1 MVKHIVNYD
10 DKVYKSSNWQD
21 ADQLAAYMVWP
32 RRTRDYFEKI
42 SEGRGP

>member
-21 ADQLAAYMVWP
+21 ADQLAAYMVW
-32 RRTRDYFEKI
+32 
-42 SEGRGP
+42 RGELVTTAK